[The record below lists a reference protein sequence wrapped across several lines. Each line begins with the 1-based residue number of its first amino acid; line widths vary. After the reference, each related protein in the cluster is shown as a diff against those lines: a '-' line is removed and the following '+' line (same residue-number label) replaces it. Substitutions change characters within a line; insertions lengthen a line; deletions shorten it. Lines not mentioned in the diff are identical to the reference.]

1 MVVCSTYCTLAP
13 GLHHG
18 KCIDQVD
25 SPGVLVVQ
33 AGHSWLEGKVS
44 CECPSRRQHLD
55 VQEPSLVQE
64 APEDDRTGAVE
75 DPEGQEGSVAQ
86 CLSRVKVNLLEQ
98 WGTFSVRSRIRRGRS
113 GRRNLGSW

>member
-1 MVVCSTYCTLAP
+1 MVCSTYCTLAP

-25 SPGVLVVQ
+25 SAGVLVVQ
-33 AGHSWLEGKVS
+33 AGDSWLGGKVS
-44 CECPSRRQHLD
+44 CQFPSRRQHLD
-55 VQEPSLVQE
+55 MQKPSLVQE
-64 APEDDRTGAVE
+64 APEYDSTGAVE

-86 CLSRVKVNLLEQ
+86 CLSRVGVKLLEQ
-98 WGTFSVRSRIRRGRS
+98 WGTFSVRSSIRRGRR